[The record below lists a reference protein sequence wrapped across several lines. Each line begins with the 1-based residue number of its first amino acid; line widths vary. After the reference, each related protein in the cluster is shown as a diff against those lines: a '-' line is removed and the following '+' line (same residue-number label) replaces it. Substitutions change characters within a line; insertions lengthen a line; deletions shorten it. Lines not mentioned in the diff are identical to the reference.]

1 MLLSSF
7 QIHLTEKLHMIH
19 VFDTEAFSTH
29 ANATAVL
36 GGRVKFAD

>member
-1 MLLSSF
+1 
-7 QIHLTEKLHMIH
+7 MIKH
-19 VFDTEAFSTH
+19 FVAWYPRKNIVTLFDIEAFSTH